1 MIEYRQFIN
10 EFSDL
15 DYKKKVINAF
25 ASYLD
30 ANLDTTYNKTT
41 NKHEN
46 ETLWWAIGDGNGAY
60 KDKRLTVGTKNTNLT
75 DDSEYKTLVF
85 MVDDDYNLIAY
96 LDAEEYGLLNNT
108 QLQTGAENHLKK
120 YAEWFVSGSKQN
132 AEEVFGQAT
141 EVIKKFFADNE
152 LSDKTVNDTIAG
164 YNSAEKARLKKQKDA
179 SGSYVYIKWNA
190 SDEQQLQELKLRRR
204 KLLQARELLQKQME
218 DLTAVVEDP
227 NSDKLEKAAAKREQ
241 KEVADQLVHVDEL
254 LKPIRIDIHDLEADK
269 VKYLQYKQAT
279 AAQLS
284 AREKD
289 ELRIAKLKQLKALG
303 AKNGK
308 AFSNEEL
315 FSMTDDAIQK
325 WFTTF
330 NMPTEVPV
338 DTANVKTRKPRAI
351 KTGDVKDSK
360 AAVKANKEKEAKDLM
375 KQKRA
380 AFLARLRGK

>member
-60 KDKRLTVGTKNTNLT
+60 KDKRLTVGTKNTKLT

-120 YAEWFVSGSKQN
+120 YAEWFVSGSEQN
-132 AEEVFGQAT
+132 ATEVFGQAV

-152 LSDKTVNDTIAG
+152 LSTKTINDTIAG
-164 YNSAEKARLKKQKDA
+164 YNSAEKARLKKQKAA
-179 SGSYVYIKWNA
+179 SGSYIYVKWNK
-190 SDEQQLQELKLRRR
+190 SDEQQLEELKTRR
-204 KLLQARELLQKQME
+204 KALLKARKMLEIQME
-218 DLTAVVEDP
+218 DLTAVAEDP
-227 NSDKLEKAAAKREQ
+227 NSDKLEKADAKREQ
-241 KEVADQLVHVDEL
+241 KEVADQLVHIDEL
-254 LKPIRIDIHDLEADK
+254 LKPIRIDIHDLEEDK
-269 VKYLQYKQAT
+269 IKYLKYKLAT

-284 AREKD
+284 DSEKD
-289 ELRIAKLKQLKALG
+289 MLRIDKLRQLKALG
-303 AKNGK
+303 AQNRK

-338 DTANVKTRKPRAI
+338 DTTKVKTRKPRAP

-360 AAVKANKEKEAKDLM
+360 AAEKANKEKEAKDLM